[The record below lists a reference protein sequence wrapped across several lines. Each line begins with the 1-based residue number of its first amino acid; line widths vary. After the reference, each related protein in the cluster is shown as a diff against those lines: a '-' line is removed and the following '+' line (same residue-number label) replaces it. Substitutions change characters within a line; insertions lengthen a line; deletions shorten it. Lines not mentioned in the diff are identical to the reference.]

1 MTSDDAGDRGITGN
15 AAVLVLAFAMVGA
28 AAVAGVT
35 LAAPN
40 PPSGETILDDAE
52 SKYESAD
59 SVVGEMTV
67 TVANDTKSETRAIS
81 YAATDDNESKVTV
94 ETDNGTVVVGTNG
107 TVGWVHSE
115 RTGLT
120 RVFDLDELRNATEN
134 ESAWNQ
140 SSFAER
146 WNDSAGENR
155 TMSWDGN
162 YSNASHW
169 NASDHSNW
177 GANWTDENT
186 TAERVGTETIDGTEA
201 YVVEVEPNDDRAEG
215 TLTVWV
221 ATENSVILKQQFET
235 ENATTTARYTE
246 TNFNVS
252 VADSTFD
259 PPAVGSI
266 TPGTAVENFDTLQD
280 ATEIDLPELT
290 DERYEFERGSTVVY
304 GDSVV
309 VVQQYTGPQNVSLV
323 STTAEELPGQ
333 AENATETT
341 VAGVTV
347 NVTET
352 DRGVAVWWSDGDV
365 RHGVI
370 ADAEREVVLELVK
383 VVLES
388 EQAVVV
394 RG

>member
-1 MTSDDAGDRGITGN
+1 MTSEDAGDRGLTGN
-15 AAVLVLAFAMVGA
+15 TAVLVLAFAVVGA
-28 AAVAGVT
+28 TVVAGVT

-40 PPSGETILDDAE
+40 QPSGETILDDAE

-67 TVANDTKSETRAIS
+67 TVANDTDSETRTIS
-81 YAATDDNESKVTV
+81 YAVTDDNESKVTV

-120 RVFDLDELRNATEN
+120 RVFDLAELRNATEN

-140 SSFAER
+140 SALAER
-146 WNDSAGENR
+146 YNDSA
-155 TMSWDGN
+155 
-162 YSNASHW
+162 NASHW

-201 YVVEVEPNDDRAEG
+201 YVVEVEPEDDRAEG

-221 ATENSVILKQQFET
+221 ATENSVILKQTFET

-259 PPAVGSI
+259 PPSVGSV
-266 TPGTAVENFDTLQD
+266 TPGTAVESFDTLQD
-280 ATEIDLPELT
+280 ATDIDLPKLT
-290 DERYEFERGSTVVY
+290 AESYEFERGSTVVY

-370 ADAEREVVLELVK
+370 ADAERDVVLELVEE
-383 VVLES
+383 VLES
-388 EQAVVV
+388 EQAVVL

>member
-1 MTSDDAGDRGITGN
+1 MTPDDAGDRGLTGN
-15 AAVLVLAFAMVGA
+15 AAVLVLALAVVGA
-28 AAVAGVT
+28 TAVAGVT

-40 PPSGETILDDAE
+40 PPSGDAILDDAE

-59 SVVGEMTV
+59 SVLGDATV
-67 TVANDTKSETRAIS
+67 TVANDTESETKTLS
-81 YAATDDNESKVTV
+81 YVVTDDNESKVSV
-94 ETDNGTVVVGTNG
+94 ETENGTLVAGTNG
-107 TVGWVHSE
+107 TVGWLHSE
-115 RTGLT
+115 KTGLT
-120 RVFDLDELRNATEN
+120 RVFDLDELRNASEN

-140 SSFAER
+140 SALAER
-146 WNDSAGENR
+146 YDFSANE
-155 TMSWDGN
+155 
-162 YSNASHW
+162 SNW
-169 NASDHSNW
+169 NATDHSDW
-177 GANWTDENT
+177 GANWTEENM
-186 TAERVGTETIDGTEA
+186 TAERVGTETLDGTEA
-201 YVVEVEPNDDRAEG
+201 YVVEVEPEDDRAEG

-221 ATENSVILKQQFET
+221 ATEDSVILKQQFET
-235 ENATTTARYTE
+235 ENATTTVRYTE
-246 TNFNVS
+246 TQFNVS

-259 PPAVGSI
+259 PPSVDSI
-266 TPGTAVENFDTLQD
+266 TPGTAVESFDTLQN

-290 DERYEFERGSTVVY
+290 NESYEFDRGSTILY

-370 ADAEREVVLELVK
+370 ADAERDVVLELARE
-383 VVLES
+383 VLES
-388 EQAVVV
+388 ERAVVV
-394 RG
+394 QN

>member
-1 MTSDDAGDRGITGN
+1 MTSEDAGDRGVTGN
-15 AAVLVLAFAMVGA
+15 TAVLVLAFAVVGA
-28 AAVAGVT
+28 TVVAGVT

-59 SVVGEMTV
+59 SVVGEATV
-67 TVANDTKSETRAIS
+67 TVTNDTDSETTALS
-81 YAATDDNESKVTV
+81 YAVTDDNESKVTV

-120 RVFDLDELRNATEN
+120 RVFDLEKLRNATAN
-134 ESAWNQ
+134 ESAWNE

-146 WNDSAGENR
+146 WNGTESNGEDTPWN
-155 TMSWDGN
+155 G
-162 YSNASHW
+162 SHW

-177 GANWTDENT
+177 GTNWTEENT
-186 TAERVGTETIDGTEA
+186 TAERVGTERIDGTEA
-201 YVVEVEPNDDRAEG
+201 YVVEVEPEADRAEG

-221 ATENSVILKQQFET
+221 ATEDSVILKQQFET
-235 ENATTTARYTE
+235 ENATTTVRYTE
-246 TNFNVS
+246 TSFDVS

-259 PPAVGSI
+259 PPSVGSI
-266 TPGTAVENFDTLQD
+266 TPGTAVENFDTLQN

-352 DRGVAVWWSDGDV
+352 DRGVAVWWQDGDV

-370 ADAEREVVLELVK
+370 ADAERDVVLELAAE
-383 VVLES
+383 VLES

-394 RG
+394 KG